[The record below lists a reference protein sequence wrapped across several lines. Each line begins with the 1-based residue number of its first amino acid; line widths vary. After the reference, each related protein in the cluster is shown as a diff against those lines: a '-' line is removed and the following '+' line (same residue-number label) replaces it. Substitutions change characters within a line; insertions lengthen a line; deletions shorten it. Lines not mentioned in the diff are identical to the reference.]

1 LITCQTHDSI
11 PADLVSNDSSRPR
24 FSISQ
29 VSTLTASFADDVRVY
44 AAGGLDAIGIWETK
58 LPDGPDGEALEQ
70 LAASGL
76 GAASAIPAVPS
87 VLPLPLLP
95 GPADPEERI
104 DAICASIHRLAAF
117 SPTAIVCLTG
127 PAGDRDPA
135 EARATVVGGLRT
147 IAAEAEGAGMRMALE
162 PFQLDG
168 IESWSLINTI
178 PDAVELIDEVGSPAF
193 GIQFDVWHL
202 WNTPDLLDHI
212 DTHIHRFAGV
222 HVNDWR
228 EPTRGWADR
237 ALPGQGAAN
246 VAAILGALDAAGWGG
261 YYDLEIFSDN
271 GAFGTAY
278 PDSLWDADPA
288 ELVRQGRDSFARCWQ
303 ERRVA
308 A

>member
-1 LITCQTHDSI
+1 V
-11 PADLVSNDSSRPR
+11 VSAGSSQPP

-29 VSTLTASFADDVRVY
+29 VSTLTASFAEDVRLY
-44 AAGGLDAIGIWETK
+44 SAGGLDGIGIWELK
-58 LPDGPDGEALEQ
+58 LGPGPDDDALEQ

-76 GAASAIPAVPS
+76 GAASAVPEIPS
-87 VLPLPLLP
+87 ILPLPHLP
-95 GPADPEERI
+95 GPDDPGERV
-104 DAICASIHRLAAF
+104 DAICASVHRLAAF
-117 SPTAIVCLTG
+117 RPTAIVCLTG
-127 PAGDRDPA
+127 PAGDRDPD
-135 EARATVVGGLRT
+135 EAHAVVVDGLRT
-147 IAAEAEGAGMRMALE
+147 IGAEAERAGVRMALE
-162 PFQLDG
+162 PFQREG
-168 IESWSLINTI
+168 IEEWSLPNTI
-178 PDAVELIDEVGSPAF
+178 TDAVELIDEVGSPAF

-202 WNTPDLLDHI
+202 WNTPNLLEEI
-212 DTHIHRFAGV
+212 EQHIHRFAAV

-237 ALPGQGAAN
+237 ALPGDGVAD

-278 PDSLWDADPA
+278 PDSLWDLDPA
-288 ELVRQGRDSFARCWQ
+288 ELVRRGRQSFVRCWQ

>member
-29 VSTLTASFADDVRVY
+29 VSTLTTSFADDVRVY
-44 AAGGLDAIGIWETK
+44 AEGGLDAIGIWETK
-58 LPDGPDGEALEQ
+58 LPDGPDDEALEQ

-95 GPADPEERI
+95 GPEDPRERI
-104 DAICASIHRLAAF
+104 DAICASIRRLAAF
-117 SPTAIVCLTG
+117 RPTAIVCLTG
-127 PAGDRDPA
+127 PAGARDPA

-147 IAAEAEGAGMRMALE
+147 IAAEAERAGMRMALE

-168 IESWSLINTI
+168 IESWSMINTI

-278 PDSLWDADPA
+278 PDSLWDVDPA
-288 ELVRQGRDSFARCWQ
+288 ELVRQARDSFARCWQ

>member
-1 LITCQTHDSI
+1 MITCQTHDTI
-11 PADLVSNDSSRPR
+11 PPDLVSNDPSRPR

-29 VSTLTASFADDVRVY
+29 VSTLTASFAEDMRVY
-44 AAGGLDAIGIWETK
+44 AAGGLDGIGIWEMK
-58 LPDGPDGEALEQ
+58 LGDGPDGEALEQ
-70 LAASGL
+70 FAASGL
-76 GAASAIPAVPS
+76 GAASAVPQVPS

-95 GPADPEERI
+95 GPEDPQERV

-117 SPTAIVCLTG
+117 GPTAIVCVTG
-127 PAGDRDPA
+127 PALDRNPA
-135 EARATVVGGLRT
+135 EAHDLVVDGLRT
-147 IAAEAEGAGMRMALE
+147 VGAEAERAGMRMALE
-162 PFQLDG
+162 PFQLEG
-168 IESWSLINTI
+168 IENWSLVNTI

-202 WNTPDLLDHI
+202 WNTPDVLDEI
-212 DTHIHRFAGV
+212 ERHIHRFAGV

-237 ALPGQGAAN
+237 ALPGHGAAD

-261 YYDLEIFSDN
+261 YYDMEIFSDN

-278 PDSLWDADPA
+278 PDSLWDVDPA
-288 ELVRQGRDSFARCWQ
+288 ELVRHGKESFARCWQ

>member
-1 LITCQTHDSI
+1 MVR
-11 PADLVSNDSSRPR
+11 ADPSQPK

-29 VSTLTASFADDVRVY
+29 VSTLTASFAEDVETY
-44 AAGGLDAIGIWETK
+44 AAAGLDGIGIWEMK
-58 LPDGPDGEALEQ
+58 LGAGPDDEALEQ

-76 GAASAIPAVPS
+76 GAASAIPEIPS
-87 VLPLPLLP
+87 VLPLPNLP
-95 GPADPEERI
+95 GPDDPAERV

-117 SPTAIVCLTG
+117 RPTAIVCLTG
-127 PAGDRDPA
+127 PAGDRDPD
-135 EARATVVGGLRT
+135 EAHAVVVGGLRT
-147 IAAEAEGAGMRMALE
+147 IGAEAERAGMRMALE
-162 PFQLDG
+162 PFQREG
-168 IESWSLINTI
+168 IEEWSIPNTI
-178 PDAVELIDEVGSPAF
+178 TDAIELIDEIGSASF

-202 WNTPDLLDHI
+202 WNTPNLLDEI
-212 DTHIHRFAGV
+212 EQHIHRFAAV

-237 ALPGQGAAN
+237 ALPGDGVADA
-246 VAAILGALDAAGWGG
+246 AAILGALDAAGWGG

-278 PDSLWDADPA
+278 PDSLWDVDPA
-288 ELVRQGRDSFARCWQ
+288 ELVRRGRESFVRCWQ

>member
-1 LITCQTHDSI
+1 LITCQTHDTI
-11 PADLVSNDSSRPR
+11 PADLVSNDPSRPR

-44 AAGGLDAIGIWETK
+44 AAGGLDAIGIWEMK
-58 LPDGPDGEALEQ
+58 LGEGPDTAALEQ
-70 LAASGL
+70 FAASGL
-76 GAASAIPAVPS
+76 GAASAVPAVPS

-95 GPADPEERI
+95 GPDDPQERI
-104 DAICASIHRLAAF
+104 DAVCASIHRLAAF
-117 SPTAIVCLTG
+117 GPTAIVCLTG
-127 PAGDRDPA
+127 PAGDRDPD
-135 EARATVVGGLRT
+135 EARATVVDGLRT
-147 IAAEAEGAGMRMALE
+147 IGAEAERAGMRMALE
-162 PFQLDG
+162 PFQLEG
-168 IESWSLINTI
+168 IEDWSLVNTI

-202 WNTPDLLDHI
+202 WNTPDLLDEI
-212 DTHIHRFAGV
+212 ERHIHRFAGV

-237 ALPGQGAAN
+237 ALPGHGAAG

-261 YYDLEIFSDN
+261 YYDMEIFSDN

-288 ELVRQGRDSFARCWQ
+288 ELVRQGRESFARCWQ

>member
-1 LITCQTHDSI
+1 LITCQTHDTI
-11 PADLVSNDSSRPR
+11 PPVLVSNDPSRPR

-44 AAGGLDAIGIWETK
+44 AAGGLDAIGIWEMK
-58 LPDGPDGEALEQ
+58 LGDGPDDEALEQ
-70 LAASGL
+70 FAASGL
-76 GAASAIPAVPS
+76 GAASAVPTVPS

-95 GPADPEERI
+95 GPEDPQERV

-117 SPTAIVCLTG
+117 GPSAIVCVTG
-127 PAGDRDPA
+127 PAGDRDPDDA
-135 EARATVVGGLRT
+135 HELVVGGLRT
-147 IAAEAEGAGMRMALE
+147 VGAEAERAGMRMALE
-162 PFQLDG
+162 PFQREG
-168 IESWSLINTI
+168 IEDWSLVNTI
-178 PDAVELIDEVGSPAF
+178 PEAVELIDEVGSPAF

-202 WNTPDLLDHI
+202 WNTPDVLDEI
-212 DTHIHRFAGV
+212 ERHIHRFAGV

-237 ALPGQGAAN
+237 ALPGYGTAN
-246 VAAILGALDAAGWGG
+246 LAAILGALDAAGWGG
-261 YYDLEIFSDN
+261 YYDMEIFSDN

-278 PDSLWDADPA
+278 PDSLWDVDPA
-288 ELVRQGRDSFARCWQ
+288 ELVRHGKESFARCWQ